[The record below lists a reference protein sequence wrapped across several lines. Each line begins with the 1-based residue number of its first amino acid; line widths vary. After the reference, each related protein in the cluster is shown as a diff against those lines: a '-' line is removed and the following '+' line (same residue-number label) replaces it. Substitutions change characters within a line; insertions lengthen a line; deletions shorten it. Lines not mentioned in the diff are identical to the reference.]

1 MVKEKYI
8 HLCETA
14 DNNEKA
20 LTRLYEIVRIL
31 RAECPWDKVQTHES
45 LRPGML
51 EEAYEVVDAINNQD
65 MVNLREE
72 LGDVLLQVVFHSIL
86 GEEESEFDFKDVIN
100 EECEKM
106 IRRHPHVFLQ
116 ENTNNTAKSIDKVL
130 EKWENIKEQ
139 ERGSEKT
146 SARLTK
152 VPRALPALTRAY
164 KVQKKAAEVG
174 FDWDDISGAFDKVR
188 EETRELTE
196 CCQEQPAD
204 KEALQ
209 EELGDLLFSAV
220 NVSRFL
226 GIDPEASLDYTID
239 KFIRRF
245 THVEN
250 SALAC
255 GRALEDMSLS
265 EMDELWDEAKKLERS
280 GQ

>member
-1 MVKEKYI
+1 M
-8 HLCETA
+8 
-14 DNNEKA
+14 
-20 LTRLYEIVRIL
+20 
-31 RAECPWDKVQTHES
+31 
-45 LRPGML
+45 
-51 EEAYEVVDAINNQD
+51 
-65 MVNLREE
+65 
-72 LGDVLLQVVFHSIL
+72 
-86 GEEESEFDFKDVIN
+86 
-100 EECEKM
+100 
-106 IRRHPHVFLQ
+106 
-116 ENTNNTAKSIDKVL
+116 
-130 EKWENIKEQ
+130 
-139 ERGSEKT
+139 
-146 SARLTK
+146 
-152 VPRALPALTRAY
+152 PRALPALTRAF